1 MEDRRILVQT
11 YHSPCGDLL
20 LGSMGERLCLCN
32 WAIEKHPGRVDR
44 RLQTLLSARYE
55 EGSSDIIREAARQ
68 LDEYFGLE
76 RREFE
81 LPLLFKPEIFDNVVC
96 GHEAKEDKPFGGH
109 LTWTVKDILRADEIT
124 PATVWV
130 IGDSPQDSACALNA
144 GARPIRIGKSIWGDE
159 EQQSA
164 DICFFDSF
172 VDFYQ
177 SLLLSNPK

>member
-81 LPLLFKPEIFDNVVC
+81 LPLLFAGTCFQKKVWQSLQEIPYGQTISYGVMAKRLGMPKAVRAVANANGANAISIIVPCHRVT
-96 GHEAKEDKPFGGH
+96 GSNRSLTGYGGGLEAKRF
-109 LTWTVKDILRADEIT
+109 
-124 PATVWV
+124 
-130 IGDSPQDSACALNA
+130 
-144 GARPIRIGKSIWGDE
+144 
-159 EQQSA
+159 
-164 DICFFDSF
+164 
-172 VDFYQ
+172 
-177 SLLLSNPK
+177 LLDLECH